1 MKKASMLLVL
11 FLLIS
16 VLLLSCTSQN
26 FSDPEQS
33 NKAIEWIVAS
43 TEKAIV
49 NKDIK
54 LARTI
59 WSEISE
65 YGVKASS
72 MGKDDLGDKL
82 GSLASCYEY
91 LVKYLETGDKK
102 LYEKFQDNYSS
113 AMEDLQAVIDLKE

>member
-59 WSEISE
+59 
-65 YGVKASS
+65 
-72 MGKDDLGDKL
+72 
-82 GSLASCYEY
+82 
-91 LVKYLETGDKK
+91 
-102 LYEKFQDNYSS
+102 
-113 AMEDLQAVIDLKE
+113 